1 LGEVD
6 YPHAITLRTSII
18 GHELTGQKSLVGW
31 FLAQQGPV
39 KGFTRAIFSGLPTV
53 ELARVVCDF
62 ILPHPELHGLY
73 HVAAKP
79 INKFDLLKLVAKT
92 YSKAIEI
99 IPADELIINRSL
111 NADRFR
117 RATGYMPP
125 EWPVLVQRMYE
136 FK

>member
-1 LGEVD
+1 
-6 YPHAITLRTSII
+6 
-18 GHELTGQKSLVGW
+18 
-31 FLAQQGPV
+31 
-39 KGFTRAIFSGLPTV
+39 
-53 ELARVVCDF
+53 
-62 ILPHPELHGLY
+62 
-73 HVAAKP
+73 
-79 INKFDLLKLVAKT
+79 LKLVAKT